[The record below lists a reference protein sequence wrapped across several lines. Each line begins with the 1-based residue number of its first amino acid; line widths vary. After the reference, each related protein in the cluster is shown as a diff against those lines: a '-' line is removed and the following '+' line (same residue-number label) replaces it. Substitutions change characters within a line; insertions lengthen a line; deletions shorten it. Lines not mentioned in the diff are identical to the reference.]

1 MKILFI
7 EDDNFNREI
16 ITEHL
21 KLWGYEVCAL
31 PDGKTFLQSLSEFQP
46 DLILLDIKLPEID
59 GFTLIEKLR
68 QSEWD
73 KLPVVILSAYAFS
86 AEKKRAQMLG
96 VRRFLVKPTTPREI
110 RRVIQAELET
120 GG

>member
-21 KLWGYEVCAL
+21 KSWGYEVCAL
-31 PDGKTFLQSLSEFQP
+31 SEGRTFLQSLSEFQP
-46 DLILLDIKLPEID
+46 DLILLDLKLPYID

-68 QSEWD
+68 QSEW
-73 KLPVVILSAYAFS
+73 KELPVMILSAYAFS
-86 AEKKRAQMLG
+86 ADKNRAQELG

-110 RRVIQAELET
+110 RRVIQAEMET
-120 GG
+120 